1 MRMGQRP
8 ARPAMVLTWL
18 ELGRIA
24 GKVARA
30 VGERWAPDLLRAYI
44 LRLARSY
51 PVAMAKETSIL
62 ERGLVDAGHLE
73 AMLVGRVLSREAQR
87 AYEDYLRLRGALDW
101 LLDLDPANELAISM
115 VGSDVRRAE
124 KGLLELLRGR

>member
-1 MRMGQRP
+1 MRIGQRP
-8 ARPAMVLTWL
+8 ARPAMALTWVD
-18 ELGRIA
+18 LGRIA
-24 GKVARA
+24 EKVARA

-44 LRLARSY
+44 RRLARGY
-51 PVAMAKETSIL
+51 PVDMAKETSIL